1 MLKVIGDHTRAVVYL
16 ISDGVYASNIGRGY
30 QVRRLLRRVVRMGR
44 MLGIGRD
51 GLDDAHEG
59 AFTPAIAEVVVG
71 MSGAVDADVSRN
83 AGRIYDE
90 LRREELRFVQTLE
103 LGEKLLERL
112 LATAAGAGDGDGK
125 AVLSGKDVFTLYDT
139 YGFPVEITE
148 EVAAERGVG
157 VDLEG
162 FAKEMETQRKMSQA
176 ANVAV
181 KLVAGGV
188 SAELA
193 EKVAATE
200 FLGYTHL
207 DGMGRVA
214 ALVVGGSL
222 VTEATEGQECEV
234 VLDKTPFYA
243 ESGGQ
248 VSRADETQSSLLLVV
263 WCHRRTRG
271 STVEQGIDASVEE
284 LD

>member
-44 MLGIGRD
+44 MLGIGRE
-51 GLDDAHEG
+51 GLDAYEG
-59 AFTPAIAEVVVG
+59 AFTPAVAEVVVS
-71 MSGAVDADVSRN
+71 MSGAVDPDVKRN
-83 AGRIYDE
+83 ANRIFDE
-90 LRREELRFVQTLE
+90 LKREELRFVQTLE
-103 LGEKLLERL
+103 LGERMLEKLLSASGENGGL
-112 LATAAGAGDGDGK
+112 
-125 AVLSGKDVFTLYDT
+125 LSGKDVFTLYDT
-139 YGFPVEITE
+139 FGFPVEITE

-162 FAKEMETQRKMSQA
+162 FRREMEGQRKMSQA

-193 EKVAATE
+193 EKVAATQ

-214 ALVVGGSL
+214 ALVVEGSL
-222 VTEATEGQECEV
+222 VTEATEGQEVEV

-248 VSRADETQSSLLLVV
+248 VGGGLV
-263 WCHRRTRG
+263 
-271 STVEQGIDASVEE
+271 
-284 LD
+284 L